1 MKRIL
6 AVLLIGAMTL
16 VGCGASGS
24 TKQEGGKEI
33 EESKDVKSD
42 LAYVED
48 KGKLAIG
55 YTIYEPMNFMDEDGE
70 LTGFETEFAEKV
82 CEKLGVEPD
91 FIEIAW
97 DSKVIELEAKNID
110 CIWNGMT
117 ITDELK
123 ESIAI
128 SNPYVKN
135 MQVLVVK
142 KDSGITSTADLV
154 GKSVAVEAGS
164 AAIAAVEG
172 DESLSQAEML
182 TVTKQTDAL
191 VEVKAG
197 TSTAAV
203 LDWTLANSML
213 GDDTDFAELTMVE
226 GVELSLEEYG
236 IGFRKDSDL
245 KTEVDKIIAELITDG
260 TLPEL
265 AEEYEL
271 NLVK

>member
-16 VGCGASGS
+16 VGCGAAES
-24 TKQEGGKEI
+24 GKEEGKQV
-33 EESKDVKSD
+33 EESKDTQSD

-55 YTIYEPMNFMDEDGE
+55 YTIYEPMNFLDEDGE
-70 LTGFETEFAEKV
+70 LTGFETEFAEAV
-82 CEKLGVEPD
+82 CEKLGVEPE
-91 FIEIAW
+91 FTEIAW
-97 DSKVIELEAKNID
+97 DSKVIELDAKNID

-123 ESIAI
+123 EAISI

-142 KDSGITSTADLV
+142 KDSGVTGTKDLV
-154 GKSVAVEAGS
+154 GKTVAVEAGS

-172 DESLSQAEML
+172 DENLSQAEML
-182 TVTKQTDAL
+182 TVAKQTDAL

-197 TSTAAV
+197 TSDAAV

-213 GDDTDFAELTMVE
+213 GENTDFAELQMVE

-236 IGFRKDSDL
+236 IGLRKDSDL
-245 KTEVDKIIAELITDG
+245 KTEIDKIMAELIADG

-265 AEEYEL
+265 AKEYGL